1 MLTEELMVSD
11 VELPVAKSVEDEEC
25 AESELVRAES
35 GRSLFLKPIHV
46 NKFLSL
52 MWQF

>member
-1 MLTEELMVSD
+1 MLIEELV
-11 VELPVAKSVEDEEC
+11 VTALELLAAKSEEDEEC